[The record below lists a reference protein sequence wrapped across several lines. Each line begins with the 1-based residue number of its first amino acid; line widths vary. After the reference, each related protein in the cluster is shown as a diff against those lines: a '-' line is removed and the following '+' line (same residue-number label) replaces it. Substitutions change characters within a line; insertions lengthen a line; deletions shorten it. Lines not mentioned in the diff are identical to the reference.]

1 VSADV
6 VVIGGGPAGVGAAT
20 TAAAHG
26 LRVLLLGED
35 APALDV
41 AGVSVLAGEAV
52 WSVSGAF
59 RVDTIGADGPRHY
72 QAPAVIAATGAQVRI
87 VPFPGWT
94 EPGVVLLSEARP
106 LPGQRV
112 LIAGCGPLLASAAE
126 RVVDAGA
133 TVAAIV
139 DLAGPARAFVASVAR
154 DGAGLRAVVRGVD
167 GAFAVDVVAVGYGVL
182 PATEITRL
190 MRAAHAYDA
199 AQGFWHPVLDQDR
212 RSSIA
217 GLYVA
222 DDERTGQLASLAA
235 ARDNGLLSQEAHARL
250 SAPLRGGKDGAE
262 SVDLTPLVA
271 AIAPET
277 IICSCEDVS
286 RATIDAAVAAG
297 AVTLNQLKAWTR
309 CGMGPCQ
316 GRLCADTAGAL
327 LDQRGIPRAA
337 AGQFTGRTPLR
348 PVPLD
353 LLTGT
358 YGYAD
363 IVLPPSAPL

>member
-1 VSADV
+1 
-6 VVIGGGPAGVGAAT
+6 
-20 TAAAHG
+20 
-26 LRVLLLGED
+26 LRVVLLGED

-72 QAPAVIAATGAQVRI
+72 QAKAVIAATGGLERI
-87 VPFPGWT
+87 IPFPGWT
-94 EPGVVLLSEARP
+94 EPGVVLLSDAKP

-112 LIAGCGPLLASAAE
+112 LLAGCGPLLASAAE
-126 RVVDAGA
+126 RVRDAGG

-139 DLAGPARAFVASVAR
+139 DLAAPARAFIGSVTR
-154 DGAGLRAVVRGVD
+154 DGAGLRVAVRGAD
-167 GAFAVDVVAVGYGVL
+167 GAFDVDVVAVGYGML

-190 MRAAHAYDA
+190 MRAAHTYDA
-199 AQGFWHPVLDQDR
+199 ARGFWHPVLDEDR

-222 DDERTGQLASLAA
+222 DDERTGRLAGLAA
-235 ARDNGLLSQEAHARL
+235 ARDSGVLFPEAHARL
-250 SAPLRGGKDGAE
+250 SAPLRGGTDSAE

-277 IICSCEDVS
+277 IVCSCEDVS

-327 LDQRGIPRAA
+327 LQERGITRAA
-337 AGQFTGRTPLR
+337 SGQFTGRTPLR

-358 YGYAD
+358 YDYAD

>member
-1 VSADV
+1 MSADV
-6 VVIGGGPAGVGAAT
+6 LVIGGGPAGVGAAT
-20 TAAAHG
+20 AAAAHG
-26 LRVLLLGED
+26 LRVVLLDED
-35 APALDV
+35 APALNV
-41 AGVSVLAGEAV
+41 PGVSVRTGEAV
-52 WSVSGAF
+52 WSVSGGF

-72 QAPAVIAATGAQVRI
+72 QAPAVIAATGGQERI
-87 VPFPGWT
+87 IPFPGWT
-94 EPGVVLLSEARP
+94 EPGVVLLSEAKP
-106 LPGQRV
+106 LPGQCV

-126 RVVDAGA
+126 RVLDAGA

-139 DLAGPARAFVASVAR
+139 DLAGPACASVACVAR
-154 DGAGLRAVVRGVD
+154 DGAGLRVVVQGVD
-167 GAFAVDVVAVGYGVL
+167 GTFNVDLVAIGYGVV

-199 AQGFWHPVLDQDR
+199 AHGFWHPVLDEDR

-222 DDERTGQLASLAA
+222 DDERTGQLAGLAA
-235 ARDNGLLSQEAHARL
+235 ARDSGLLSQEAHARL
-250 SAPLRGGKDGAE
+250 SAPLRGGTDSAE
-262 SVDLTPLVA
+262 SVDLTALVA

-277 IICSCEDVS
+277 IVCSCEDVS
-286 RATIDAAVAAG
+286 RATIDAAAAAG

-327 LDQRGIPRAA
+327 LERRGIPRAA

-353 LLTGT
+353 LLTGI